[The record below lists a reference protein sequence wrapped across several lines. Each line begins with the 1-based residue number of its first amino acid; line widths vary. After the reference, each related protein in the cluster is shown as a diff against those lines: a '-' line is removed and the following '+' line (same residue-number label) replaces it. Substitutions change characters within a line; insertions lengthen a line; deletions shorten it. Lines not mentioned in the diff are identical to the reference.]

1 MIGRRSFLAMT
12 AAAGAASMSGVEAAR
27 AAEGKAEG
35 ETGRTFYELRAYEVE
50 TEAQKA
56 ALLAFWAGAAIPAY
70 NRLGVSPV
78 GVFLVADQL
87 SPVYVLLP
95 HASIESV
102 AAATEKLLADEEYL
116 AKGAAFLDAPAA
128 SPAYKRVESCLLKA
142 FAGMPRLERPAESA
156 TRVFQLRIY
165 ESPGVKAGQ
174 KKIEMFNTAELAIF
188 RKTGL
193 NPVFFGESLIGTKMP
208 NLTYMVG
215 FENADAQTA
224 AWDTFRADPEWLEL
238 RARPEYA
245 DKEIVSGITN
255 IVLNPA
261 ECSQI

>member
-1 MIGRRSFLAMT
+1 M
-12 AAAGAASMSGVEAAR
+12 
-27 AAEGKAEG
+27 
-35 ETGRTFYELRAYEVE
+35 
-50 TEAQKA
+50 
-56 ALLAFWAGAAIPAY
+56 
-70 NRLGVSPV
+70 
-78 GVFLVADQL
+78 
-87 SPVYVLLP
+87 
-95 HASIESV
+95 
-102 AAATEKLLADEEYL
+102 
-116 AKGAAFLDAPAA
+116 
-128 SPAYKRVESCLLKA
+128 
-142 FAGMPRLERPAESA
+142 
-156 TRVFQLRIY
+156 RIS